1 MPLKNYT
8 TTIAPEKT
16 IAEIEVNLSMHGATD
31 IHKQYDGQGNVIAI
45 TFGINTEHGFIPF
58 RLPAKPEAVRQ
69 ILMEEK
75 AKRQLN
81 IPKKTASDIS
91 HARRV
96 TWRIIKDWI
105 DAQIALIEMNMVKI
119 EEVFMPYML
128 SPRTNETFFQIY
140 EREGFQKLISE
151 NAEEH

>member
-8 TTIAPEKT
+8 TTIAPERT
-16 IAEIEVNLSMHGATD
+16 IAEIEASLSMHGATD

-45 TFGINTEHGFIPF
+45 IFAINTEHGFIPF

-69 ILMEEK
+69 ILMVEK

-81 IPKKTASDIS
+81 LPKKQASDIN

-96 TWRIIKDWI
+96 TWRIIKNWI
-105 DAQIALIEMNMVKI
+105 DAQIALIEMNMVKV

-128 SPRTNETFFQIY
+128 SPRTNETLFQIF
-140 EREGFQKLISE
+140 EREGFKKLLP
-151 NAEEH
+151 

>member
-16 IAEIEVNLSMHGATD
+16 IAEIEANLSMHGATD
-31 IHKQYDGQGNVIAI
+31 IHKQYDQGNVIAI

-58 RLPAKPEAVRQ
+58 RLPAKPESVRQ

-96 TWRIIKDWI
+96 TWRIIKNWI
-105 DAQIALIEMNMVKI
+105 DAQIALIEMNMVKV

-128 SPRTNETFFQIY
+128 SSQTNETLFQVF
-140 EREGFQKLISE
+140 EREGLQKLLPE
-151 NAEEH
+151 NTEEHK